1 MIRYYCSGF
10 NINDPFGYGLG
21 TMIKPELKD
30 TNSIVYIVGS
40 PKKPKKIEK
49 AENVHKKNF
58 DESLTRNGITF
69 ENSYIIKPDTNPELA
84 KKWIDESSFLMLMG
98 GDPFDQKEMCENLGI
113 IDNIKNY
120 KGIMMGFSAGAMLM
134 SKYMIIT
141 PCSEEYPDFHIEEG
155 LNFDN
160 ISIYPH
166 NNTSSEEYPDI
177 LDIGGEI
184 YKKEDLIKVAKEYG
198 KFYLIQDYPRE
209 DGLFDISI
217 IKANNGII
225 EFYTEN
231 NGKIWEVTDDIS
243 LLSST
248 QNKKI
253 K

>member
-10 NINDPFGYGLG
+10 NINDPFGYGLAN
-21 TMIKPELKD
+21 MIKNELKD
-30 TNSIVYIVGS
+30 SNSIVYIVGS

-58 DESLTRNGITF
+58 DESLTRNGIAF

-98 GDPFDQKEMCENLGI
+98 GDPFDQKEMCEQLGI

-134 SKYMIIT
+134 SEYMIIT
-141 PCSEEYPDFHIEEG
+141 PCSEEYPDFHIEKG
-155 LNFDN
+155 LNLDN

-166 NNTSSEEYPDI
+166 NNTNSEEYPDV

-184 YKKEDLIKVAKEYG
+184 YKKQDLLKVAKEYD
-198 KFYLIQDYPRE
+198 KFYLIQDYLRE